1 VEAKR
6 KTLGIIKRVVDWHG
20 RESVILRRHSCVV
33 GVLHIVSITEQAR
46 DRRTRQTRA
55 RRGLKTRQRERERE
69 RERGKRQ
76 TETEASGGK
85 KRGKASGND
94 IINDFSALIN
104 VFTDLDSSPRF
115 LSLRPF
121 CFA

>member
-20 RESVILRRHSCVV
+20 RKSVILRRHSCVV

-46 DRRTRQTRA
+46 DRRRRQTRA
-55 RRGLKTRQRERERE
+55 RRGLKTRQREK
-69 RERGKRQ
+69 ERGKRQ
-76 TETEASGGK
+76 IEMEASGGK
-85 KRGKASGND
+85 KGGKASGND